1 MMKTIL
7 RLPVDYHQIFH
18 NYSNIFPIIII
29 QCVPNNFSHTFWM
42 MVAVD
47 TQGEDFAARVVLNL
61 VQTANREMHIRQQV
75 KNDRII
81 YAYTYA

>member
-1 MMKTIL
+1 
-7 RLPVDYHQIFH
+7 
-18 NYSNIFPIIII
+18 
-29 QCVPNNFSHTFWM
+29 M

-47 TQGEDFAARVVLNL
+47 TQGEDFAARVVPNL